1 MTPNQVD
8 CFLAVVK
15 HGNITAAAKAM
26 FLSPQ
31 VISQHISQLEKELD
45 VSLFQRRRSGMEL
58 TSYGQEFYDFSVR
71 WIGMY
76 NHTLKSISEL
86 YNNLS
91 LHFRIGISEY
101 IDTLGII
108 SGSIADFAHS
118 HSSTDIRC
126 EQQGNHILLEK
137 LHSGELDIAIVCETQ
152 MAPGADLEVEPVAAE
167 DLRLYI
173 SGVEDIDP
181 NLKPDSPE
189 LREILQTLPHVD
201 TPYGHWNTFGWKQIA
216 KRMNS
221 FLGLPSQSDY
231 SVPNFRSVLACI
243 HMIPCAIVCDSRFGF
258 IRAEDGIFNIPLNVE
273 SNICCVWSKQN
284 ENPLIQEF
292 VDHLK
297 WYYSTEPK
305 ANSEEN

>member
-1 MTPNQVD
+1 MTPNQIN

-15 HGNITAAAKAM
+15 HGNITAASKSM

-31 VISQHISQLEKELD
+31 VISQHISQLEKELG
-45 VSLFQRRRSGMEL
+45 VSLFSRRRSGMEL
-58 TSYGQEFYDFSVR
+58 TTCGQEFYDFSVR
-71 WIGMY
+71 WMGMY
-76 NHTLKSISEL
+76 HHTLKSISEL
-86 YNNLS
+86 YNNMS
-91 LHFRIGISEY
+91 LRFRIGLSEY

-108 SGSIADFAHS
+108 SGSISDFAHS

-126 EQQGNHILLEK
+126 EQQDNHRLIEK
-137 LHSGELDIAIVCETQ
+137 LHSGELDVAIVCEAQ
-152 MAPGADLEVEPVAAE
+152 IAPGADLEVEPVAAE

-173 SGVEDIDP
+173 SGVDNIDP
-181 NLKPDSPE
+181 NITLDSPA
-189 LREILQTLPHVD
+189 LGEILQTLPHVD

-258 IRAEDGIFNIPLNVE
+258 LRESDGIFNIPLNVA
-273 SNICCVWSKQN
+273 SNICCVWSKKN

-292 VDHLK
+292 VGHVR
-297 WYYSTEPK
+297 WYYSAEPK
-305 ANSEEN
+305 T